1 MHKYKQKLWATS
13 ILMFIPLQILG
24 DLPPP
29 VPSGGI
35 DVHMHTY
42 FVFHE
47 VSIRTRFPILGRIS
61 L

>member
-13 ILMFIPLQILG
+13 ILMFIPLQILD
-24 DLPPP
+24 DL
-29 VPSGGI
+29 STRSLGI
-35 DVHMHTY
+35 DAHMHGY